1 MSSVSDERTI
11 VRYGYSF
18 FPHAF
23 SLSAYSYLLRQV
35 STIGLGYFI
44 SIATTAVG
52 TVVGTFL
59 MAMFAYPLSRTELR
73 FRRPLSLFVFF
84 AVLFNGGLVPTYLLY
99 TQVLH
104 IKNTVFALLV
114 PGLLMNGYSILLM
127 RAFMASSIP
136 VPIIES
142 VRLDGAGEFRIL
154 FSMVFPLSQPILA
167 TVGLFQAIAYWN
179 DWFNGLIY
187 LTEPKLFSIQVILNR
202 IMSDIQ
208 FLNSSSLASR
218 VSAASSI
225 PSITVR
231 MAIAVV
237 AVVPILVAY
246 PFFQKYFVKG
256 IAAGAIKA

>member
-1 MSSVSDERTI
+1 MNSERSWRTISHVVLALCSLLCLLPFLLLLMSSVSDERTI

-23 SLSAYSYLLRQV
+23 SLSTYSYLLRQV

-114 PGLLMNGYSILLM
+114 RGC
-127 RAFMASSIP
+127 
-136 VPIIES
+136 
-142 VRLDGAGEFRIL
+142 
-154 FSMVFPLSQPILA
+154 
-167 TVGLFQAIAYWN
+167 
-179 DWFNGLIY
+179 
-187 LTEPKLFSIQVILNR
+187 
-202 IMSDIQ
+202 
-208 FLNSSSLASR
+208 
-218 VSAASSI
+218 
-225 PSITVR
+225 
-231 MAIAVV
+231 
-237 AVVPILVAY
+237 
-246 PFFQKYFVKG
+246 
-256 IAAGAIKA
+256 

>member
-1 MSSVSDERTI
+1 
-11 VRYGYSF
+11 
-18 FPHAF
+18 
-23 SLSAYSYLLRQV
+23 
-35 STIGLGYFI
+35 
-44 SIATTAVG
+44 
-52 TVVGTFL
+52 
-59 MAMFAYPLSRTELR
+59 
-73 FRRPLSLFVFF
+73 
-84 AVLFNGGLVPTYLLY
+84 
-99 TQVLH
+99 
-104 IKNTVFALLV
+104 
-114 PGLLMNGYSILLM
+114 MNGYSILLM

-187 LTEPKLFSIQVILNR
+187 LTEPKLFSIQVILKRN
-202 IMSDIQ
+202 MSDIQ
-208 FLNSSSLASR
+208 FLNSSRPGIRR

-256 IAAGAIKA
+256 IAAGAIKVRATFTKGGRKHEIDSADDAGIRLLRRARARAGQRG